1 MWITSIN
8 LLYFWN
14 NAGNSW
20 KSQENRKSSSAV
32 LVKVNLYYFMNLL
45 GTKRANKYFV
55 SFDPKSNFLISLIS
69 AKRFCSTF
77 VIERYPYVVE
87 IVMHKRYQFL
97 PVFEVTSTI
106 RDSKISQNSKHIFS
120 VSHWKSRNYPSHTV
134 KTTEGSGL
142 DSPHSRMQIFPDLR
156 M

>member
-1 MWITSIN
+1 
-8 LLYFWN
+8 
-14 NAGNSW
+14 
-20 KSQENRKSSSAV
+20 
-32 LVKVNLYYFMNLL
+32 MNLL

-77 VIERYPYVVE
+77 AIERYPYVVE

-120 VSHWKSRNYPSHTV
+120 VSH
-134 KTTEGSGL
+134 
-142 DSPHSRMQIFPDLR
+142 
-156 M
+156 